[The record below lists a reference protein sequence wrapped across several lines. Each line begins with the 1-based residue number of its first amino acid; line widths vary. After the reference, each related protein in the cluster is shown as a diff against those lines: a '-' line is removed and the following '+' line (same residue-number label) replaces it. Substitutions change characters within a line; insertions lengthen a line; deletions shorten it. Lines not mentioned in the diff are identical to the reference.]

1 MQFQRVRSLTDDSH
15 GREHGGRQM
24 GMALEEQLGA
34 YIVIQKE
41 ETEKLIGGDEGFGNL
56 NVSPQ

>member
-1 MQFQRVRSLTDDSH
+1 MTDDYH